1 MAHLSVE
8 REPFSCFSSCLQRS
22 ISTAF
27 IPSTGAREKGEGR
40 GEGERE
46 SEREILI
53 RFTKKLF
60 PRIIFEYHN
69 YMMDLPQ
76 LTLWY
81 KKAPHEYGPYGISP
95 EK

>member
-1 MAHLSVE
+1 MDGSLVRGEGALQLFQLLFTAIYLHCLHPLHWGE
-8 REPFSCFSSCLQRS
+8 RE
-22 ISTAF
+22 
-27 IPSTGAREKGEGR
+27 GGKGEG
-40 GEGERE
+40 GRE

-69 YMMDLPQ
+69 YMLDLPQ
-76 LTLWY
+76 LTLWH

-95 EK
+95 E